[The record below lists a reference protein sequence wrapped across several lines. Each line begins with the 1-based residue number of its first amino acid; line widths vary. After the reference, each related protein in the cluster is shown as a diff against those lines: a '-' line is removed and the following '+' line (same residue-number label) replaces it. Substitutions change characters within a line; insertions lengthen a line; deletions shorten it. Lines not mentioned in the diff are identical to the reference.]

1 MKFSIPKPTIIL
13 LALLPIVANLPS
25 PSFGQDPTQ
34 IYITSDGLSI
44 EFPETWHYEGILT
57 EVSFRNTLNIGTTP
71 VSGEIIGYL
80 SSGEAFMR
88 SGINDLNSATE
99 VMPSVRFSAL
109 TLNNGNEALRGDVIA
124 DDLHHI
130 IFFVNVNGRIVNIAI
145 TTLAAEFETHEAII
159 FSIIESMY
167 YESEFVLPDLSAP
180 AIEGEGILVWQ
191 QQFPAANML
200 LSLSGLPPFPDQIG
214 PITSL
219 VVRDGSVYISDGIVM
234 AQIDSD
240 GNIINTED
248 FGSRNNQLYRLVTIA
263 PNGMIWAAYATS
275 TFVGNDYDFIHLAE
289 DGEPL
294 NQWNMSDLD
303 TEFVGD
309 FYEPIAI
316 QAHPNGNVYYLLNSS
331 TEQQRALILLAW
343 NSSGEFLFGQSLSED
358 PISIDGQDFV
368 YNGGGLTITPEGNL
382 LVVKATG
389 EMMLLDTDANVLP
402 SNFQNLN
409 GAIEG
414 VTGIV
419 IAPNGQLYLTST
431 QGVHHLSADGT
442 LIESFGTIQVMDD
455 SQAEALSPLG
465 MGEFSPLGP
474 QGIDILS
481 NGDVIVITTNYN
493 HNVVMR
499 LDFDRAE

>member
-1 MKFSIPKPTIIL
+1 MKFNIPKTTLIL
-13 LALLPIVANLPS
+13 LAILPIIANLPS

-34 IYITSDGLSI
+34 TYTTSDGLSI
-44 EFPETWHYEGILT
+44 EFPATWHYEGILT
-57 EVSFRNTLNIGTTP
+57 DVSFRNTLNSGTTP

-88 SGINDLNSATE
+88 SGINNLNSVRE
-99 VMPSVRFSAL
+99 SRSDVRFSAL
-109 TLNNGNEALRGDVIA
+109 TLNNGNEALRSDVIA
-124 DDLHHI
+124 DDWHQV
-130 IFFVNVNGRIVNIAI
+130 IFFVNVDGRIVNIMMI
-145 TTLAAEFETHEAII
+145 TRADEFETHEATI
-159 FSIIESMY
+159 FSVVESMH
-167 YESEFVLPDLSAP
+167 YESELVLPDLSAP

-214 PITSL
+214 PINSL
-219 VVRDGSVYISDGIVM
+219 MVRDDSIYVSDGIVM
-234 AQIDSD
+234 THIDSD
-240 GNIINTED
+240 GNIISTED
-248 FGSRNNQLYRLVTIA
+248 FGSRNNHLYRLVTIA
-263 PNGMIWAAYATS
+263 PNGTIWAAYATS
-275 TFVGNDYDFIHLAE
+275 TVVGNDYDFIHLAA
-289 DGEPL
+289 DGELL

-303 TEFVGD
+303 TAFVGD

-316 QAHPNGNVYYLLNSS
+316 QVHPNGNVYYLLNSS

-343 NSSGEFLFGQSLSED
+343 NRSGEFLFGQSLSED

-389 EMMLLDTDANVLP
+389 ELILLDTDANVLP
-402 SNFQNLN
+402 SNLTNIN
-409 GAIEG
+409 GEIEG
-414 VTGIV
+414 VTGIAV
-419 IAPNGQLYLTST
+419 APDGHIYLTSR
-431 QGVHHLSADGT
+431 QGVHHLSPDGT
-442 LIESFGTIQVMDD
+442 LIESFGTIQVMQDA
-455 SQAEALSPLG
+455 QAEALPPLE
-465 MGEFSPLGP
+465 MGEFSLLGP
-474 QGIDILS
+474 QAIDVLS